1 MISGLVLDFE
11 ILSWRWAQTEWRRRR
26 KLTECIVILVMA
38 QVVVLLCVIMPQHL
52 EKKRQEL
59 IIEEQRRVGKYIVLF
74 TTTEGGILGQE
85 SHGERTRPNGQTSLQ
100 TTQSGN
106 ASHSHWVNTEKKTV
120 RQDVTAD
127 GEERRDD
134 LAYSNDPVDISAIS
148 EPFPTVDL
156 NRSHGGTGVDEGEFY
171 EDPVLGRGFQDE
183 FVTHKSDGNG
193 FLFYGQSDFNSSPE
207 TFNRVL
213 ESVSVGLTSDKTD
226 SLVKLDDSADKK
238 VNKRHALGNVSSN
251 VLNITDETQFYK
263 YKDYD
268 INHINEFV
276 LKNDEKTYFTK
287 IDGKECFIRGTD
299 IEETIVSKGKACSC
313 LQYYFGDDC
322 GIPEAVWFGQSSRL
336 TGEVKLTR
344 RKIPRRVINGLP
356 VNHEFAMFEARM
368 HELSDVVDAFLIVE
382 SNYTSHGDPKELSF
396 LKKFQS
402 GYLAQFQEK
411 IHYVKLLFFSN
422 ESRSNGWR
430 ADSYLRFYMGSKGL
444 KQMKG
449 LREDDLFIL
458 SDADELPTRE
468 VVTFLKLYDGFPEP
482 VGFGLRWNVFGFFWQ
497 VPADMTFINWLSGT
511 KMKLLV
517 VYSAATIG
525 MVQRVL
531 LNNVFYIRKERAW
544 EHPQLADSLGYY
556 RKAGHLVKDW
566 VVGSVDHYAGWHCSW
581 CFSPTGIVQKMDSA
595 QANDK
600 PRWGDYPEKK
610 NISYV
615 MSRIWKGRWFDDQA
629 SYLPVKDT
637 QERFY
642 APSYLLEHPES
653 YRSLLYHPGHPLN
666 RNRTWQPP

>member
-1 MISGLVLDFE
+1 MALFKGVLMR
-11 ILSWRWAQTEWRRRR
+11 SWRWAQAEWRRRR

-38 QVVVLLCVIMPQHL
+38 QIVVLLCVIMPQQL
-52 EKKRQEL
+52 EKKKQQL
-59 IIEEQRRVGKYIVLF
+59 MLEEQRKVGKYVVLF
-74 TTTEGGILGQE
+74 MTTTEDDILE
-85 SHGERTRPNGQTSLQ
+85 SHGDEPTKPNGQSSFQ
-100 TTQSGN
+100 TQSGN
-106 ASHSHWVNTEKKTV
+106 ASHSHRVNTEKKPV
-120 RQDVTAD
+120 RQPKGNMTVDV
-127 GEERRDD
+127 GERDT
-134 LAYSNDPVDISAIS
+134 YSNDPVDISAIS
-148 EPFPTVDL
+148 DAFPPENL
-156 NRSHGGTGVDEGEFY
+156 NRSHGGTGVGEGEFY

-183 FVTHKSDGNG
+183 FVTHRSDGNG
-193 FLFYGQSDFNSSPE
+193 FLFYGQSGLNSSAE
-207 TFNRVL
+207 TFDRAF
-213 ESVSVGLTSDKTD
+213 ESVSLGLTRDKTD
-226 SLVKLDDSADKK
+226 SSEKLYDSIDKK
-238 VNKRHALGNVSSN
+238 INKRHASVNISSS
-251 VLNITDETQFYK
+251 VLNQTNETHYK
-263 YKDYD
+263 FREYN
-268 INHINEFV
+268 INRTYEFV
-276 LKNDEKTYFTK
+276 LKNDEKTYFTE

-299 IEETIVSKGKACSC
+299 IEETIVSKGKTCSC
-313 LQYYFGDDC
+313 LQYYYGDDC
-322 GIPEAVWFGQSSRL
+322 GIPEAVWFGQSSKL

-344 RKIPRRVINGLP
+344 RKLPRRVINGLP

-368 HELSDVVDAFLIVE
+368 HELYDVVDAFLIVE
-382 SNYTSHGDPKELSF
+382 SNYTSHGDPKELAF

-411 IHYVKLLFFSN
+411 IHYIKLLFFSN

-449 LREDDLFIL
+449 LRDDDLFIL

-497 VPADMTFINWLSGT
+497 VPADLTFMNWLSGT

-531 LNNVFYIRKERAW
+531 LNNVFYIRKERVW
-544 EHPQLADSLGYY
+544 EHPQLADSLKYY
-556 RKAGHLVKDW
+556 RKAGHLVRDW

-595 QANDK
+595 QANDT

-610 NISYV
+610 NITYV
-615 MSRIWKGRWFDDQA
+615 MSRIWKGRWFDNQA

-642 APSYLLEHPES
+642 APSYFLEHPES